1 MIKSLSCLSAQ
12 LASLTFAQFATE
24 PFLNEQMQ
32 TVAQRSELY
41 GIDHFVDKC
50 EFEQQFG
57 FFQRYA
63 ALAHIEQGGIVELA
77 HCASVCTLHVVSVYL
92 KHRLGV
98 YVGVAGG
105 TDVLVAHFRD
115 CLLGSGAHEHTTGKG
130 SLGLS
135 VEHIL
140 IKLVACTVRHTM
152 VYQSI
157 VVHMLPLVG
166 YHAAV
171 KPAFGPLT
179 RHDEIGAVAR
189 NAVVQRD
196 DVVVDT
202 AAGLLL
208 DIQIAHSHVLCM
220 RLLKAVKVKTGI
232 VPYVCLYD
240 LRGQKTAA
248 SAAWSQNNSFISAPS
263 STIMSTRRF
272 TIRSTSE
279 RNMLITCT
287 ARSTTTFF
295 GTYTTSPS

>member
-1 MIKSLSCLSAQ
+1 M
-12 LASLTFAQFATE
+12 
-24 PFLNEQMQ
+24 
-32 TVAQRSELY
+32 
-41 GIDHFVDKC
+41 
-50 EFEQQFG
+50 
-57 FFQRYA
+57 
-63 ALAHIEQGGIVELA
+63 
-77 HCASVCTLHVVSVYL
+77 
-92 KHRLGV
+92 
-98 YVGVAGG
+98 GVAGG

-240 LRGQKTAA
+240 LRGQKTAVVGGVVA
-248 SAAWSQNNSFISAPS
+248 EQQFYLGTVFHDYEHTAVYHQVNVGTQYVDHLHGTVHDDILWHIHHKPVLSQHCIESRHGILVRTGYPCIVSGDK
-263 STIMSTRRF
+263 
-272 TIRSTSE
+272 
-279 RNMLITCT
+279 
-287 ARSTTTFF
+287 F
-295 GTYTTSPS
+295 GMFPGKVIQ